1 MVGDESRLCELGQRQ
16 RTWRTPLNTLELV
29 AIVDDDENVL
39 IAMQGLVETFG
50 YRTAAFGSANEFLTS
65 DAINEAGCL
74 IVDVQMPQMSG
85 TELFHTLMATT
96 YPMPAIFIAANPN
109 PKAEKRLL
117 EEGAIAYLAK
127 PVRTEALRASLRMT
141 LHREPGSDSHDNDWR
156 NCPIRKP
163 H

>member
-1 MVGDESRLCELGQRQ
+1 
-16 RTWRTPLNTLELV
+16 LNKPKLI

-85 TELFHTLMATT
+85 IELFHTLMATRHPT
-96 YPMPAIFIAANPN
+96 PAIFIAANPN
-109 PKAEKRLL
+109 PKAERRLL

-141 LHREPGSDSHDNDWR
+141 LHPVPGSDSHDNDWR
-156 NCPIRKP
+156 NCPIREP
-163 H
+163 HQHR

>member
-1 MVGDESRLCELGQRQ
+1 
-16 RTWRTPLNTLELV
+16 LNTLELI

-85 TELFHTLMATT
+85 IELFHTLMATR

-141 LHREPGSDSHDNDWR
+141 LNRIPRSDSHDNEWR
-156 NCPIRKP
+156 NYPIREP
-163 H
+163 HQHR